1 MPQVQVA
8 ASKVVEAL
16 QPLHK
21 YKQLTMVLQTMAREI
36 ERLHEDNQ
44 QLRAALVIYREVDR
58 RQKLTARVGKETP
71 RIVPLPGSICS
82 PYFAG

>member
-1 MPQVQVA
+1 
-8 ASKVVEAL
+8 
-16 QPLHK
+16 
-21 YKQLTMVLQTMAREI
+21 MAREI

-71 RIVPLPGSICS
+71 RIVSLPGSICS